1 MTHPSSTAEIPPARH
16 LRTISRADV
25 VAPKRER
32 VPRWL
37 VPAVVAF
44 FVAGAVLFALNY
56 LATAG
61 QQQDLASTAQQA
73 CDAGVVAPSPDG
85 AALCAKAQQ
94 VQATPVPGIPGA
106 EGPAGRGIA
115 ATNIRDGHLI
125 VSYSD
130 GTAEDLGVIVQAGA
144 PGPPGRGITAT
155 ELIGSRLVVSYS
167 DGTSQDVGVI
177 TGPPGRGIASASTAG
192 GRLVLTYT
200 DGSTEDAGPLPQGPQ
215 GDRGTDGTS
224 PPSVQSTS
232 KTFSDGSTE
241 SCTRS
246 GGTDTDPQFA
256 CTTTPPTPPATD
268 EPPPPP
274 ILGG

>member
-1 MTHPSSTAEIPPARH
+1 MTHPSTAEIPPARH

-37 VPAVVAF
+37 VPVVIAVFVVAAAF
-44 FVAGAVLFALNY
+44 FALNY

-61 QQQDLASTAQQA
+61 QNQDLATTAQQA

-94 VQATPVPGIPGA
+94 VQATPVPGIPV
-106 EGPAGRGIA
+106 EGPAGRGISS
-115 ATNIRDGHLI
+115 TSIRDGHLI

-130 GTAEDLGVIVQAGA
+130 GTFDDLGVIVRDGEAGPA
-144 PGPPGRGITAT
+144 GRGITST
-155 ELIGSRLVVSYS
+155 ELVGSRLVVRYS
-167 DGTSQDVGVI
+167 DGTSQDVGIIV
-177 TGPPGRGIASASTAG
+177 GPPGRGIASASTAG

-200 DGSTEDAGPLPQGPQ
+200 DGTVEDAGPLPPGPS
-215 GDRGTDGTS
+215 GTNGTNGTDGAS
-224 PPSVQSTS
+224 APSVQST
-232 KTFSDGSTE
+232 TETYSDGSTKT
-241 SCTRS
+241 CTRS
-246 GGTDTDPQFA
+246 GGPDTDPQFT
-256 CTTTPPTPPATD
+256 CTTTTPTAPPPTTD
-268 EPPPPP
+268 PP

>member
-1 MTHPSSTAEIPPARH
+1 MTPPMTAEIPPARH
-16 LRTISRADV
+16 LRTISPADV

-32 VPRWL
+32 FPRWL
-37 VPAVVAF
+37 VPAAIALFVTIAAF
-44 FVAGAVLFALNY
+44 FALNY

-94 VQATPVPGIPGA
+94 VQATPVPGIPGS
-106 EGPAGRGIA
+106 EGPAGRGIT
-115 ATNIRDGHLI
+115 ATNIRDG
-125 VSYSD
+125 
-130 GTAEDLGVIVQAGA
+130 
-144 PGPPGRGITAT
+144 
-155 ELIGSRLVVSYS
+155 RLVISYS
-167 DGTSQDVGVI
+167 DGTSADLGVIVGQAGAAGQTGRGVTSTELVGSRLVVHYTDGTSEDVGTVV
-177 TGPPGRGIASASTAG
+177 GPPGRGIASASTAG

-200 DGSTEDAGPLPQGPQ
+200 DGTTEDVGPLPQGPA
-215 GDRGTDGTS
+215 GTNGSDGQNA
-224 PPSVQSTS
+224 PSVQSVT
-232 KTFSDGSTE
+232 KTYSDGATE

-246 GGTDTDPQFA
+246 GGADTDPQFT
-256 CTTTPPTPPATD
+256 CTTTPATPTPTD